1 MVLEPTPSTLRVRRA
16 TPLRHAT
23 PVTNEKVNIW
33 KVYICVIKATHVLEE
48 FVFGKT
54 LYLQHCNSAFNKA
67 GDI

>member
-1 MVLEPTPSTLRVRRA
+1 
-16 TPLRHAT
+16 
-23 PVTNEKVNIW
+23 VTNEKVNIW